1 MHSRI
6 FQISENPVKKEEY
19 INVDK
24 ILDSESFVG
33 TIADYVAESDRE
45 EDIEWLVSCIKDYGI
60 EYDNQQDMIIFKKG
74 FKENYFQGRFEKLKE
89 KINSMTLEEFAKGD
103 FSLYEIRM
111 LIEEK
116 FGFYVYYKGD
126 YCDDIMPFDSFV
138 RMMEEERKYY
148 IGGTLDYHC

>member
-6 FQISENPVKKEEY
+6 FQISKNPVKKEEY

-33 TIADYVAESDRE
+33 TIADYVTESDRE

-74 FKENYFQGRFEKLKE
+74 FKENYFRERFEKLKE

-116 FGFYVYYKGD
+116 FGFYVYCKGV
-126 YCDDIMPFDSFV
+126 YCDDIMPFDLFV